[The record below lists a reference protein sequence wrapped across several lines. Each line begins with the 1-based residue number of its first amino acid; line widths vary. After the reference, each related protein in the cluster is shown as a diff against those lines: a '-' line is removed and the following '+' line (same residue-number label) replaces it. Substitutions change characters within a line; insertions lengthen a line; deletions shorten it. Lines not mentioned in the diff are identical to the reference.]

1 MLHYLTASEVSIIN
15 TFQITQYS
23 PQEQLGVR
31 DFNALE
37 RTVNQPKQEVFS
49 KELYPTIAE
58 KAAILMINLVKKH
71 PFHNANKRTALMAVD
86 IFLQKNNV
94 ELQLGIKDGG
104 ELLVSIATFEKD
116 DFEQLKMHVASEIEK
131 NIKH

>member
-1 MLHYLTASEVSIIN
+1 MFHYLTASEVSIIN

-37 RTVNQPKQEVFS
+37 RTVNQPKQEV
-49 KELYPTIAE
+49 
-58 KAAILMINLVKKH
+58 
-71 PFHNANKRTALMAVD
+71 D

-94 ELQLGIKDGG
+94 ELQLGIKDGV